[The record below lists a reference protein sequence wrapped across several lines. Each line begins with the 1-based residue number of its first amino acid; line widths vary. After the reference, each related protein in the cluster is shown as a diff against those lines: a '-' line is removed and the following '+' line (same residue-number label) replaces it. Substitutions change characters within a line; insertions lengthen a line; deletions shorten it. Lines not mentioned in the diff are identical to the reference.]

1 MKNFKDFIRV
11 YLPLIVGIIVTGI
24 SLVILQAYMGM
35 KPQVYKDVI
44 LEAVALTGVNKTG
57 EVYSVWI
64 SIFLGIIS
72 ILVYLFLKK
81 ENIKKLKNIKIQ
93 NFDFLG
99 IGVFLI
105 PIISI
110 LILKQEINIFYLI
123 AGIIYFI
130 SPFFVKNKKISKEKI
145 LLLLFSV
152 YFFCLSLKAVFDKL
166 SKNFE
171 IIPQDI
177 LYLLTGI
184 IFFSI
189 LYFLERN
196 KKLDINKT
204 IMKLQLP
211 VPFILL
217 TYLTNRYLIDE
228 IEIHR
233 IPYSKRYIL
242 LIILLIVI
250 LLVIGILQY
259 KKKLKKIDKKENI
272 FPILFPSI
280 IILSILRQFIFPMFV
295 HNGDFWHLGEE
306 MLPWDQLFKQ
316 KMTLFGDF
324 SGTSGF
330 YGMTLGFLQNIIL
343 KGTDISYYPA
353 YSLRIMLWCILLA
366 VLIYLLVGEKY
377 SLIIFTFTSLTIYN
391 RIYLL
396 LASLLILSIPRLIKR
411 RVNWLQIY
419 GLLSILSVFYYPLN
433 GAGVVLGGLP
443 FALIQMYLVIKERLI
458 IKSLKQ
464 KMFWVLNIVL
474 IYPVVIMI
482 KYTSGLVKMMK
493 LLSSQTVPADGIN
506 VYGYSNPPGWFMRY
520 IIDYRLKNVAWYVS
534 VFLAISF
541 ILLIFMYYLFL
552 YLMQDKKLMKKLKC
566 PEFFILSSACIAIP
580 LNYTYMIVRMEWVEG
595 LQFFRQSNAIIA
607 FGFILLVFIC
617 RYGHK
622 LFNKN
627 IKTITIGLILV
638 YLILIKGDVPLGNEV
653 NYVQHTYKISNMV
666 YVDGNQEG
674 IPKLGKGIISE
685 KNMKYIRTYKEMKEK
700 LIKENERF
708 WPIYSREMLIIF
720 NSKTPTKIDSPV
732 LTKSLRSTRENLSS
746 IKEKPVFITDLT
758 NWGSYYTYRWVIENG
773 YVLYKYKDV
782 DFWIRPDR
790 YAEVFGSLEEG
801 RKNIFNDFETQSFDR
816 IPYSLGNSMK
826 SLSKIFKNRNEINL
840 STLKFDVNQIEYLSN
855 EKFKII
861 DKEKNMKDKMGPYIV
876 LNLPNVINGSEYDF
890 MYIEFESNDK
900 KTGNRGIEDKK
911 KIQLLWED
919 EQHTISENRSI
930 WFNVMNGKLLIPV
943 GMHAAWNFSNITK
956 LKINFEGLESG
967 TEIKI
972 KKIEFM
978 KLDTDRKED

>member
-171 IIPQDI
+171 IIPQDT

-233 IPYSKRYIL
+233 IPYSQRYL
-242 LIILLIVI
+242 L
-250 LLVIGILQY
+250 
-259 KKKLKKIDKKENI
+259 
-272 FPILFPSI
+272 
-280 IILSILRQFIFPMFV
+280 
-295 HNGDFWHLGEE
+295 
-306 MLPWDQLFKQ
+306 WDQLFKQ

-464 KMFWVLNIVL
+464 KIFWVLNIVL

-520 IIDYRLKNVAWYVS
+520 VIDYRLRNVAWYVS

-552 YLMQDKKLMKKLKC
+552 YLMQNKKLIKKLKC